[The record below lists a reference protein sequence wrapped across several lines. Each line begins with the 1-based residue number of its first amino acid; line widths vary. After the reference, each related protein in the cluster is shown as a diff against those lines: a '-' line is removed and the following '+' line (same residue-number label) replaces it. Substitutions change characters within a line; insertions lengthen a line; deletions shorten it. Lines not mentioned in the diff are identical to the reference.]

1 MRVILLPL
9 SLSLIFGLGLCTA
22 PSQLAPQSRTPTSPP
37 HEVVYRN
44 YNLPKA
50 VVHLVKIPQHPHYL
64 MYPLV
69 ADGLM
74 TVDKFAQQD
83 QPPPGDGEQS
93 PSSRPTTIAVLNAGY
108 FDPMNQQ
115 TTSYIQINGKVQA
128 DPQQNARLME
138 NPDLQTYLPKILNR
152 SEFRQYQCGKTLQ
165 YAITPHQ
172 DPLPPSCQLRYA
184 LGAGPQLLPELTLQ
198 AEGFTDTVNGQV
210 IRDAIGSS
218 QPNARSAIALTQ
230 NGDILWVMVE
240 QQSSAQPGLSLPA
253 LANFLKQQGAK
264 TALNLDGGSSSAL
277 VYQGKVY
284 AGQTDPSG
292 QSRVRPVKSVLILQE
307 KASQ

>member
-1 MRVILLPL
+1 
-9 SLSLIFGLGLCTA
+9 
-22 PSQLAPQSRTPTSPP
+22 
-37 HEVVYRN
+37 
-44 YNLPKA
+44 
-50 VVHLVKIPQHPHYL
+50 

-74 TVDKFAQQD
+74 TVDKFGQQE
-83 QPPPGDGEQS
+83 QTPAGDGEQS
-93 PSSRPTTIAVLNAGY
+93 SSSRPTTISLLYGNNIITGAVVEQSSSSRPTTIAVLNAGY
-108 FDPMNQQ
+108 FDPVNQQ
-115 TTSYIQINGKVQA
+115 TTSHIQINGQVQA
-128 DPQQNARLME
+128 NPQQNARLME
-138 NPDLQTYLPKILNR
+138 NPDLQAYLPKILNR
-152 SEFRQYQCGKTLQ
+152 SEFRQYQCGQTVR

-172 DPLPPSCQLRYA
+172 HPLPPNCQLRYA
-184 LGAGPQLLPELTLQ
+184 LGAGPQLLPKLTLQ

-210 IRDAIGSS
+210 IRDAIGSN

-277 VYQGKVY
+277 AYQGKVY
-284 AGQTDPSG
+284 TGQADPSG